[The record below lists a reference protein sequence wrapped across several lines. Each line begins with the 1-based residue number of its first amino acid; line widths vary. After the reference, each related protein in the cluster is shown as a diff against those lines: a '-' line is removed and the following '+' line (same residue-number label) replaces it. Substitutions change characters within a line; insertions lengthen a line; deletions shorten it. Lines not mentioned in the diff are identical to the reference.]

1 MDDKEERTQLIIQT
15 LANQRNAAMNHV
27 VELEV
32 EITILKKKLDVYSKK
47 VKKIE

>member
-1 MDDKEERTQLIIQT
+1 
-15 LANQRNAAMNHV
+15 MNHV